1 MKKILFIVLILLIP
15 VCAAAEY
22 KIYLKNGSVISE
34 VRSYEKMNGDVVV
47 YFGTGSMTI
56 SQKDILKIGGTE
68 PAEKETQKTDVTDT
82 QQRQERTERAPDQSQ
97 PRVQS
102 QEQPRVQ
109 PQDQSRT
116 QSQEQPR
123 TQSQETGND
132 KSNKIDALRTE
143 LQSVISEIKAAEE
156 QEADLVTTINQK
168 TGRRFSYNLIQLR
181 QLEIEVEPLKQQLY
195 AVQQKKAELV
205 QRKSSIES
213 EIRLLE

>member
-15 VCAAAEY
+15 VYAAAEY

-34 VRSYEKMNGDVVV
+34 VKSYEEMNGDVIL
-47 YFGTGSMTI
+47 YFGAGSMTI

-68 PAEKETQKTDVTDT
+68 PAEKETQKTDITDI

-97 PRVQS
+97 SRTQP
-102 QEQPRVQ
+102 QEQP
-109 PQDQSRT
+109 RT

-132 KSNKIDALRTE
+132 RSNQINALRTE
-143 LQSVISEIKAAEE
+143 LQSVISEIKALEE
-156 QEADLVTTINQK
+156 QEASLVTTINQK
-168 TGRRFSYNLIQLR
+168 TGRRFSYNLIQIK
-181 QLEIEVEPLKQQLY
+181 QLEKEVEPLKQELY
-195 AVQQKKAELV
+195 GVQQKKAELV

-213 EIRLLE
+213 ELRLLE

>member
-15 VCAAAEY
+15 VYAAAEY

-34 VRSYEKMNGDVVV
+34 VRSYEEMNGDVIL
-47 YFGTGSMTI
+47 YFGAGSMTI

-68 PAEKETQKTDVTDT
+68 PAEKETQKTDVTDM

-97 PRVQS
+97 SRTQS
-102 QEQPRVQ
+102 QEQPRA
-109 PQDQSRT
+109 

-132 KSNKIDALRTE
+132 RSNQINALRTE
-143 LQSVISEIKAAEE
+143 LQSVISEIKALEE
-156 QEADLVTTINQK
+156 QEASLVTTINQK
-168 TGRRFSYNLIQLR
+168 TGRRFSYNLIQIK
-181 QLEIEVEPLKQQLY
+181 QLEKEVEPLKQELY
-195 AVQQKKAELV
+195 GVQQKKAELV

-213 EIRLLE
+213 ELRLLE

>member
-15 VCAAAEY
+15 VYAAAEY

-34 VRSYEKMNGDVVV
+34 VRSYEEMNGDVIV

-56 SQKDILKIGGTE
+56 SQKDVLKIGGTE
-68 PAEKETQKTDVTDT
+68 PAEKETQKTDVTDI

-97 PRVQS
+97 P
-102 QEQPRVQ
+102 
-109 PQDQSRT
+109 
-116 QSQEQPR
+116 QEQPR

-132 KSNKIDALRTE
+132 KSDQINALRTE

-156 QEADLVTTINQK
+156 QEAGLVTTINQK
-168 TGRRFSYNLIQLR
+168 TGRRLSYNLIQIK
-181 QLEIEVEPLKQQLY
+181 QLEKEVEPLKQELY
-195 AVQQKKAELV
+195 AVQQKKADLV

-213 EIRLLE
+213 ELRLLE

>member
-34 VRSYEKMNGDVVV
+34 VRSYEEMNGDVIL
-47 YFGTGSMTI
+47 YFGAGSMTI

-68 PAEKETQKTDVTDT
+68 PAEKETQKTDVTDI
-82 QQRQERTERAPDQSQ
+82 QQRQERTERAPDQS
-97 PRVQS
+97 
-102 QEQPRVQ
+102 
-109 PQDQSRT
+109 QSRT

-123 TQSQETGND
+123 TQSQEQPRTQEPGND
-132 KSNKIDALRTE
+132 KSNQINALRTE

-156 QEADLVTTINQK
+156 QEAGLVTTINQK
-168 TGRRFSYNLIQLR
+168 TGRRFSYNLIQIK
-181 QLEIEVEPLKQQLY
+181 QLEKEVEPLKQQLY

-213 EIRLLE
+213 ELRLLE

>member
-1 MKKILFIVLILLIP
+1 MKKILFIVLILLVP
-15 VCAAAEY
+15 VYAAAEY

-34 VRSYEKMNGDVVV
+34 VRSYEKMDGDVIV
-47 YFGTGSMTI
+47 YFATGSMTI

-82 QQRQERTERAPDQSQ
+82 QQRQDRTERVPDQSQ
-97 PRVQS
+97 P
-102 QEQPRVQ
+102 
-109 PQDQSRT
+109 RT

-123 TQSQETGND
+123 TQLQEQPRTQETGND

-143 LQSVISEIKAAEE
+143 LQSVVSDIKAAEE
-156 QEADLVTTINQK
+156 QEDGLVTEINQK
-168 TGRRFSYNLIQLR
+168 TGRRFNYNLIQIK
-181 QLEIEVEPLKQQLY
+181 QLEKEVEPLKQQLY

-213 EIRLLE
+213 ELRLLE

>member
-15 VCAAAEY
+15 VYAAAEY

-34 VRSYEKMNGDVVV
+34 VRSYEEINGDVIV

-68 PAEKETQKTDVTDT
+68 PAEKETQKTDVTDI
-82 QQRQERTERAPDQSQ
+82 QQRQERTERAPDQS
-97 PRVQS
+97 
-102 QEQPRVQ
+102 
-109 PQDQSRT
+109 QSRT

-123 TQSQETGND
+123 TQSQEQPRTQEPGND
-132 KSNKIDALRTE
+132 KSNQINALRTE

-156 QEADLVTTINQK
+156 QEAGLVTTINQK
-168 TGRRFSYNLIQLR
+168 TGRRFSYNLIQIK
-181 QLEIEVEPLKQQLY
+181 QLEKEVEPLKQQLY

-213 EIRLLE
+213 ELRLLE

>member
-15 VCAAAEY
+15 VYAAAEY

-34 VRSYEKMNGDVVV
+34 VRSYEEMNGDVIL
-47 YFGTGSMTI
+47 YFGAGSMTI
-56 SQKDILKIGGTE
+56 SRKDILKIGGTE
-68 PAEKETQKTDVTDT
+68 PAEKETQKTDVTDI

-97 PRVQS
+97 PR
-102 QEQPRVQ
+102 
-109 PQDQSRT
+109 T

-123 TQSQETGND
+123 TQSQEQPRTQEPGND

-156 QEADLVTTINQK
+156 QETSLVTTINQK
-168 TGRRFSYNLIQLR
+168 TGRRFSYNLIQIK
-181 QLEIEVEPLKQQLY
+181 QLEKELEPLKQELY

-213 EIRLLE
+213 ELRLLE

>member
-15 VCAAAEY
+15 VYAAAEY

-34 VRSYEKMNGDVVV
+34 VRSYEEKNGDVIV

-68 PAEKETQKTDVTDT
+68 PAEKETQKTDVTDI
-82 QQRQERTERAPDQSQ
+82 QQRQERTERAPDQS
-97 PRVQS
+97 
-102 QEQPRVQ
+102 
-109 PQDQSRT
+109 QSRT

-123 TQSQETGND
+123 TQSQEQPRTQEPGND
-132 KSNKIDALRTE
+132 KSNQINALRTE
-143 LQSVISEIKAAEE
+143 LQSVISEIKTAEE
-156 QEADLVTTINQK
+156 QEAGLVTTINQK
-168 TGRRFSYNLIQLR
+168 TGRRFSYNLIQIK
-181 QLEIEVEPLKQQLY
+181 QLEKEVEPLKQQLY

-213 EIRLLE
+213 ELRLLE

>member
-34 VRSYEKMNGDVVV
+34 VRSYEKMNGDVIL
-47 YFGTGSMTI
+47 YFGAGSMTI

-68 PAEKETQKTDVTDT
+68 PVEKETQKTDVTDI

-97 PRVQS
+97 PR
-102 QEQPRVQ
+102 
-109 PQDQSRT
+109 T

-123 TQSQETGND
+123 TQEPGND

-156 QEADLVTTINQK
+156 QEAGLVTTINQK
-168 TGRRFSYNLIQLR
+168 TGRRFSYNLIQIK
-181 QLEIEVEPLKQQLY
+181 QLEKEVEPLKQQLY

-213 EIRLLE
+213 ELRLLE

>member
-34 VRSYEKMNGDVVV
+34 VRSYEEMNGDVIV

-68 PAEKETQKTDVTDT
+68 PAEKETQKTDVTDI
-82 QQRQERTERAPDQSQ
+82 QQRQERTERAPDQS
-97 PRVQS
+97 
-102 QEQPRVQ
+102 
-109 PQDQSRT
+109 QSRT

-123 TQSQETGND
+123 TQSQEQPRTQEPGND
-132 KSNKIDALRTE
+132 KSNQINALRTE

-156 QEADLVTTINQK
+156 QETSLVTTINQK
-168 TGRRFSYNLIQLR
+168 TGRRFSYNLIQIK
-181 QLEIEVEPLKQQLY
+181 QLEKEVDPLKQELY

-213 EIRLLE
+213 ELRLLE

>member
-15 VCAAAEY
+15 VYAAAEY

-34 VRSYEKMNGDVVV
+34 VRSYEEINGDVIV

-68 PAEKETQKTDVTDT
+68 PAEKETQKTDVTDI
-82 QQRQERTERAPDQSQ
+82 QQRQERTERAPDQS
-97 PRVQS
+97 
-102 QEQPRVQ
+102 
-109 PQDQSRT
+109 QSRT

-123 TQSQETGND
+123 TQSQEQPRTQEPGND
-132 KSNKIDALRTE
+132 KSNQINALRTE

-156 QEADLVTTINQK
+156 QEAGLVTTINQK
-168 TGRRFSYNLIQLR
+168 TGRRFSYNLIQIK
-181 QLEIEVEPLKQQLY
+181 QLEKEVEPLKQQLY
-195 AVQQKKAELV
+195 GVQQKKAELV

-213 EIRLLE
+213 ELRLLE

>member
-15 VCAAAEY
+15 VYAAAEY
-22 KIYLKNGSVISE
+22 KIYLKNGSVISD
-34 VRSYEKMNGDVVV
+34 VRSYEEINGDVIV

-68 PAEKETQKTDVTDT
+68 PAEKETQKTDVTDI

-97 PRVQS
+97 
-102 QEQPRVQ
+102 
-109 PQDQSRT
+109 SRT

-123 TQSQETGND
+123 TQEPGND
-132 KSNKIDALRTE
+132 KSNQINALRTE

-156 QEADLVTTINQK
+156 QEAGLVTTINQK
-168 TGRRFSYNLIQLR
+168 TGRRFSYNLIQIK
-181 QLEIEVEPLKQQLY
+181 QLEKEVEPLKQQLY

-213 EIRLLE
+213 ELRLLE

>member
-34 VRSYEKMNGDVVV
+34 VRSYEEKNGDVIV

-68 PAEKETQKTDVTDT
+68 PAEKETQKTDVTDI

-109 PQDQSRT
+109 SQDQSRT

-123 TQSQETGND
+123 TQEPGND

-156 QEADLVTTINQK
+156 QEAGLVTTINQK
-168 TGRRFSYNLIQLR
+168 TGRRFSYNLIQMK
-181 QLEIEVEPLKQQLY
+181 QLEKEVDPLKQELY
-195 AVQQKKAELV
+195 GVQQKKADLI
-205 QRKSSIES
+205 QKKSSIES
-213 EIRLLE
+213 EIRLL

>member
-15 VCAAAEY
+15 ICAAAEY
-22 KIYLKNGSVISE
+22 KIYLKNGSVISD
-34 VRSYEKMNGDVVV
+34 VRSYEEINGDVIV

-68 PAEKETQKTDVTDT
+68 PAEKETQKTDVTDI

-97 PRVQS
+97 
-102 QEQPRVQ
+102 EQP
-109 PQDQSRT
+109 RT

-123 TQSQETGND
+123 TQEPGND
-132 KSNKIDALRTE
+132 KSNQINALRTE

-156 QEADLVTTINQK
+156 QEAGLVTTINQK
-168 TGRRFSYNLIQLR
+168 TGRRFSYNLIQIK
-181 QLEIEVEPLKQQLY
+181 QLEKEVEPLKQQLY

-213 EIRLLE
+213 ELRLLE

>member
-15 VCAAAEY
+15 VYVAAEY

-34 VRSYEKMNGDVVV
+34 VRSYEEMNGDVIV

-56 SQKDILKIGGTE
+56 SRKDILKIGGTE
-68 PAEKETQKTDVTDT
+68 PAEKETQKTDVTEI

-97 PRVQS
+97 SRTQP
-102 QEQPRVQ
+102 QEQP
-109 PQDQSRT
+109 PT
-116 QSQEQPR
+116 QSQEQPQAA
-123 TQSQETGND
+123 TQESVND
-132 KSNKIDALRTE
+132 KSNQINALRTE

-156 QEADLVTTINQK
+156 QETSLVTTINQK
-168 TGRRFSYNLIQLR
+168 TGRRFSYNLIQIK
-181 QLEIEVEPLKQQLY
+181 QLEKEVEPLKQELY

-213 EIRLLE
+213 ELRLLE

>member
-15 VCAAAEY
+15 VYAAAEY

-34 VRSYEKMNGDVVV
+34 VRSYEEMNGDVVV
-47 YFGTGSMTI
+47 YFGAGSMTI

-68 PAEKETQKTDVTDT
+68 PAEKETQKIDVTDI

-97 PRVQS
+97 PRTQS
-102 QEQPRVQ
+102 QEQPRA
-109 PQDQSRT
+109 

-123 TQSQETGND
+123 TQEPGND

-156 QEADLVTTINQK
+156 QEAGLVTTINQK
-168 TGRRFSYNLIQLR
+168 TGRRFSYNLIQIK
-181 QLEIEVEPLKQQLY
+181 QLEKEVEPLKQELY

-213 EIRLLE
+213 ELRLLE

>member
-34 VRSYEKMNGDVVV
+34 VRSYEEKNGDVIV

-68 PAEKETQKTDVTDT
+68 PAEKETQKTDVTDI
-82 QQRQERTERAPDQSQ
+82 QQQQERTERAPDQS
-97 PRVQS
+97 
-102 QEQPRVQ
+102 
-109 PQDQSRT
+109 QSRT

-123 TQSQETGND
+123 TQSQEQPRTQEPGND
-132 KSNKIDALRTE
+132 KSNQINALRTE
-143 LQSVISEIKAAEE
+143 LQSVISEIKTAEE
-156 QEADLVTTINQK
+156 QEAGLVTTINQK
-168 TGRRFSYNLIQLR
+168 TGRRFSYNLIQIK
-181 QLEIEVEPLKQQLY
+181 QLEKEVEPLKQQLY

-213 EIRLLE
+213 ELRLLE

>member
-15 VCAAAEY
+15 VHAAAEY

-34 VRSYEKMNGDVVV
+34 VRSYEEMNGDVIV

-56 SQKDILKIGGTE
+56 SRKDVLKIGGTE
-68 PAEKETQKTDVTDT
+68 PAEKEAQKTDVTDI

-97 PRVQS
+97 
-102 QEQPRVQ
+102 
-109 PQDQSRT
+109 SRT
-116 QSQEQPR
+116 QPQEQPR
-123 TQSQETGND
+123 TQSQEQPRIQESGSD
-132 KSNKIDALRTE
+132 KSNQIDALRTE

-156 QEADLVTTINQK
+156 QETSLVTTINQK
-168 TGRRFSYNLIQLR
+168 TGRRFSYNLIQIK
-181 QLEIEVEPLKQQLY
+181 QLEKEVEPLKQELY

-213 EIRLLE
+213 ELRLLE

>member
-1 MKKILFIVLILLIP
+1 MKKILFTVLILLIP
-15 VCAAAEY
+15 VYAAAEY

-34 VRSYEKMNGDVVV
+34 VRSYEEMNGDVVV
-47 YFGTGSMTI
+47 YFGAGSMTI

-68 PAEKETQKTDVTDT
+68 PAEKETQKIDVTDI

-97 PRVQS
+97 PRTQS
-102 QEQPRVQ
+102 QEQPRA
-109 PQDQSRT
+109 

-123 TQSQETGND
+123 TQEPGND

-156 QEADLVTTINQK
+156 QEAGLVTTINQK
-168 TGRRFSYNLIQLR
+168 TGRRFSYNLIQIK
-181 QLEIEVEPLKQQLY
+181 QLEKEVEPLKQELY

-213 EIRLLE
+213 ELRLLE

>member
-1 MKKILFIVLILLIP
+1 MRKILFVVLILLIP

-34 VRSYEKMNGDVVV
+34 VRSYEEMNGDVIV

-56 SQKDILKIGGTE
+56 SRKDILKIGGTE
-68 PAEKETQKTDVTDT
+68 PAEKETQKTDVTDI

-97 PRVQS
+97 PR
-102 QEQPRVQ
+102 
-109 PQDQSRT
+109 T

-123 TQSQETGND
+123 TQSQEQPRTQEPGND

-156 QEADLVTTINQK
+156 QETSLVTTINQK
-168 TGRRFSYNLIQLR
+168 TGRRFSYNLIQIK
-181 QLEIEVEPLKQQLY
+181 QLEKEVEPLKQELY

-213 EIRLLE
+213 ELRLLE

>member
-15 VCAAAEY
+15 VYAAAEY

-34 VRSYEKMNGDVVV
+34 VRSYEEMNGDVIV

-68 PAEKETQKTDVTDT
+68 PAEKETQKTDVTDM

-97 PRVQS
+97 PR
-102 QEQPRVQ
+102 
-109 PQDQSRT
+109 T

-123 TQSQETGND
+123 TQEPGND

-156 QEADLVTTINQK
+156 QEAGLVTTINQK
-168 TGRRFSYNLIQLR
+168 TGRRFSYNLIQIK
-181 QLEIEVEPLKQQLY
+181 QLEKEVEPLKQQLY

-213 EIRLLE
+213 ELRLLE

>member
-34 VRSYEKMNGDVVV
+34 VRSYEEKNGDVIV

-68 PAEKETQKTDVTDT
+68 PAEKETQKTDVTDI
-82 QQRQERTERAPDQSQ
+82 QQRQERTERAPDQS
-97 PRVQS
+97 
-102 QEQPRVQ
+102 
-109 PQDQSRT
+109 QSRT

-123 TQSQETGND
+123 TQSQEQPRTQEPGND
-132 KSNKIDALRTE
+132 KSNQINALRTE
-143 LQSVISEIKAAEE
+143 LQSVISEIKTAEE
-156 QEADLVTTINQK
+156 QEAGLVTTINQK
-168 TGRRFSYNLIQLR
+168 TGRRFSYNLIQIK
-181 QLEIEVEPLKQQLY
+181 QLEKEVEPLKQQLY

-213 EIRLLE
+213 ELRLLE

>member
-34 VRSYEKMNGDVVV
+34 VRSYEEMNGDVIV

-68 PAEKETQKTDVTDT
+68 PAEKETQKTDVTDI

-97 PRVQS
+97 PRNQS
-102 QEQPRVQ
+102 QEQP
-109 PQDQSRT
+109 RT

-123 TQSQETGND
+123 TQETGND

-156 QEADLVTTINQK
+156 QEAGLVTTINQK
-168 TGRRFSYNLIQLR
+168 TGRRFSYNQIQIK
-181 QLEIEVEPLKQQLY
+181 QLEKEVEPLKQQLY

-213 EIRLLE
+213 ELRLLE

>member
-34 VRSYEKMNGDVVV
+34 VRSYEEKNGDVIV

-68 PAEKETQKTDVTDT
+68 PAEKETQKTDVTDI
-82 QQRQERTERAPDQSQ
+82 QQRQERTERAPDQS
-97 PRVQS
+97 
-102 QEQPRVQ
+102 
-109 PQDQSRT
+109 QSRT

-123 TQSQETGND
+123 TQSQEQPRTQEPGND
-132 KSNKIDALRTE
+132 KSNQINALRTE

-156 QEADLVTTINQK
+156 QEAGLVTTINQK
-168 TGRRFSYNLIQLR
+168 TGRRFSYNLIQIK
-181 QLEIEVEPLKQQLY
+181 QLEKEVEPLKQQLY

-213 EIRLLE
+213 ELRLLE

>member
-15 VCAAAEY
+15 VYAAAEY

-34 VRSYEKMNGDVVV
+34 VRSYEEMNGDVIV

-68 PAEKETQKTDVTDT
+68 PAEKETQKTDVTDI
-82 QQRQERTERAPDQSQ
+82 QQQQERNERAPDQS
-97 PRVQS
+97 
-102 QEQPRVQ
+102 
-109 PQDQSRT
+109 QSRT

-123 TQSQETGND
+123 TQSQEQPRTQEPGND

-156 QEADLVTTINQK
+156 QEAGLVTTINQK
-168 TGRRFSYNLIQLR
+168 TGRRFSYNLIQMK
-181 QLEIEVEPLKQQLY
+181 QLEKEVEPLKQQLY

-213 EIRLLE
+213 ELRLLE

>member
-1 MKKILFIVLILLIP
+1 MRKILFIVLILLIP
-15 VCAAAEY
+15 VYAAAEY

-34 VRSYEKMNGDVVV
+34 VRSYEKVNGDVIV

-68 PAEKETQKTDVTDT
+68 PAEKETQKTDVTDI
-82 QQRQERTERAPDQSQ
+82 QQQQGRTERAPDQSQ

-109 PQDQSRT
+109 SQDQSRS

-123 TQSQETGND
+123 TQETGNE

-143 LQSVISEIKAAEE
+143 LQSVTSEIKTLEE
-156 QEADLVTTINQK
+156 QENGLVTTINQK
-168 TGRRFSYNLIQLR
+168 TGRRFSYNLIQIK
-181 QLEIEVEPLKQQLY
+181 QLEKEVDPLKQQLY

-213 EIRLLE
+213 ELRLLE

>member
-15 VCAAAEY
+15 VHAAAEY

-34 VRSYEKMNGDVVV
+34 VRSYEEMNGDVIV

-56 SQKDILKIGGTE
+56 SRKDVLKIGGTE
-68 PAEKETQKTDVTDT
+68 PAEKEAQKTDVTDI

-97 PRVQS
+97 
-102 QEQPRVQ
+102 
-109 PQDQSRT
+109 SRT
-116 QSQEQPR
+116 QPQEQPR
-123 TQSQETGND
+123 TQSHEQPRIQESGSD
-132 KSNKIDALRTE
+132 KSNQIDALRTE

-156 QEADLVTTINQK
+156 QETSLVTTINQK
-168 TGRRFSYNLIQLR
+168 TGRRFSYNLIQIK
-181 QLEIEVEPLKQQLY
+181 QLEKEVEPLKQELY

-213 EIRLLE
+213 ELRLLE

>member
-34 VRSYEKMNGDVVV
+34 VRSYEEKNGDVIV

-68 PAEKETQKTDVTDT
+68 PAEKETQKTDVTDI
-82 QQRQERTERAPDQSQ
+82 QQQQERNERAPDQS
-97 PRVQS
+97 
-102 QEQPRVQ
+102 
-109 PQDQSRT
+109 QSRT

-123 TQSQETGND
+123 TQSQEQPRTQEPGND
-132 KSNKIDALRTE
+132 KSNQINALRTE
-143 LQSVISEIKAAEE
+143 LQSVISEIKTAEE
-156 QEADLVTTINQK
+156 QEAGLVTTINQK
-168 TGRRFSYNLIQLR
+168 TGRRFSYNLIQIK
-181 QLEIEVEPLKQQLY
+181 QLEKEVEPLKQQLY

-213 EIRLLE
+213 ELRLLE